1 METVSDQQHHRR
13 QSKKHA
19 DGLHTGRPGHKQ
31 HRNNKCTYLY
41 PTNNGNAIGIQ
52 RAIKSKIR
60 YKSDPSG
67 HVINLSKHLFSLD
80 TFKLLNKNLNFVPTP
95 KKYNKKQLDNDAENF
110 FRLIKLRAHFKD
122 INPKSNTDQENLP
135 FQIKNKQKW
144 TPKDTH
150 HNISTSIDLVLND
163 LNK

>member
-67 HVINLSKHLFSLD
+67 HVINLSKHSFSLD

>member
-1 METVSDQQHHRR
+1 MKQAQTNSITGDNR
-13 QSKKHA
+13 A
-19 DGLHTGRPGHKQ
+19 DGLHSWRPGNKQ
-31 HRNNKCTYLY
+31 HRNNKRTNLY

-67 HVINLSKHLFSLD
+67 HVINLSKHSFSLD

-135 FQIKNKQKW
+135 FQIKNRQKW
-144 TPKDTH
+144 TPKDSPT
-150 HNISTSIDLVLND
+150 T
-163 LNK
+163 